1 MHVKH
6 LMPQRFRPLEADVPA
21 AGQAGASGLPAV
33 AAMSLGLHR
42 GGKEFAVEV
51 SYASG
56 KASGVAW
63 HTLVISDITSRMR
76 DYEALSAA
84 IWTYSSLPMP
94 RHTTLR
100 RRCARLAVSCRSL
113 NETTAPSWTKRR

>member
-42 GGKEFAVEV
+42 GGKELPVEV

-56 KASGVAW
+56 KASGAAW
-63 HTLVISDITSRMR
+63 HTLVIRDITSRMR
-76 DYEALSAA
+76 D
-84 IWTYSSLPMP
+84 
-94 RHTTLR
+94 
-100 RRCARLAVSCRSL
+100 
-113 NETTAPSWTKRR
+113 